1 VGALL
6 QGRVA
11 LVTGGTDRGIGAG
24 LAAGLADEGAI
35 VATTGGFA
43 SRESVER
50 EFASA
55 VRTNGPLDL
64 VVHAHLDP
72 DALTVAELS
81 DTDEPAWERRCEMLL
96 REALSVAQAAFGSFA
111 GRGGHLVFVT
121 PTVGMS
127 GAIGLAPYASAVEAV
142 RALAKSA
149 ARQWGELGIR
159 VNCVAPPVE
168 VVDPARDLSGPWLAP
183 VALGRGPDARTD
195 VAPAVALLS
204 ADAAHFVTGTTLV
217 VDGGILM
224 AP

>member
-1 VGALL
+1 VGGLL
-6 QGRVA
+6 EGRVA
-11 LVTGGTDRGIGAG
+11 LVTGGERGIGAALVGG
-24 LAAGLADEGAI
+24 LTDEGAT
-35 VATTGGFA
+35 VATTGRFA
-43 SRESVER
+43 SRESAER

-55 VRTNGPLDL
+55 VGAHGPLDL
-64 VVHAHLDP
+64 VVHADVDP
-72 DALTVAELS
+72 DALTVTELS
-81 DTDEPAWERRCEMLL
+81 ALDEAAWEHRCETLL
-96 REALSVAQAAFGSFA
+96 REALWVAQAAFTAFA

-127 GAIGLAPYASAVEAV
+127 GAVGLAPYASAVEAV

-168 VVDPARDLSGPWLAP
+168 TVDPSRGVSGPWLAQ

-195 VAPAVALLS
+195 LAPAIALLS

>member
-1 VGALL
+1 VVGLL
-6 QGRVA
+6 AGRVA
-11 LVTGGTDRGIGAG
+11 LVTGAGLGIGAG
-24 LAAGLADEGAI
+24 LAAGLADEGAT
-35 VATTGGFA
+35 VATTDDLG
-43 SRESVER
+43 SREAVER

-55 VRTNGPLDL
+55 VRANGPLDM
-64 VVHAHLDP
+64 VVHAQVDP
-72 DALTVAELS
+72 DALTVTELF
-81 DTDEPAWERRCEMLL
+81 DTEEPEWERRCETLL
-96 REALSVAQAAFGSFA
+96 REALWVAQSAFTAFT

-127 GAIGLAPYASAVEAV
+127 GAVGLAPYASAIEAV

-149 ARQWGELGIR
+149 ARQWGEAGIR

-168 VVDPARDLSGPWLAP
+168 TVDPARNVSGPWLAP
-183 VALGRGPDARTD
+183 VALGRGPDPRAD
-195 VAPAVALLS
+195 LAPAVALLS